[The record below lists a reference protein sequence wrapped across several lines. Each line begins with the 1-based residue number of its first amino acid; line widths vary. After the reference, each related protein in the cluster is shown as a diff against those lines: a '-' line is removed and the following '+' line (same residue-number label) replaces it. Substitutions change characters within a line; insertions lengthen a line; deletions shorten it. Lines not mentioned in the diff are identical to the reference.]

1 MVPVL
6 ISQEKLQGGSGMERG
21 DLLYR
26 QYVAILS
33 EELRPAMGC
42 TEPIALAYAGA
53 RGRALLGTLPEE
65 ISVRVSGN
73 IIKNVKS
80 VVVPNTGGLRGI
92 AGAVCAGVVAGDPD
106 KELQVISQVSE
117 EARQA
122 LHRYLDQVDLQI
134 QPADSGLIFD
144 IDLTLR
150 AGDHTARVRI
160 VDHHTNLVYLEKDGE
175 VLLQKPVTGSADADM
190 TDRSILSIASIVEF
204 AEKLDVE
211 DIRDCV
217 GRQIRCNMAIAEE
230 GLRNDWGANIGS
242 VILKRQGSS
251 LEKRACAYA
260 AAGSDARMSGCEM
273 PVIILSGSGNQ
284 GITASVPV
292 AVVAQA
298 EGFSEEDLLRAVAL
312 SDLVTIHQKTGI
324 GRLSAYCG
332 AISAGCGAGAGIA
345 FLYGGGLHAIAHTVV
360 NAIAILSG
368 TICDGA
374 KPSCAAK
381 IASAVDAGILGYQ
394 MFVDGQQFYGGDGI
408 VTKGVD
414 NTVQNVG
421 RLAREG
427 MRETDRTILEIMLSN
442 D

>member
-1 MVPVL
+1 
-6 ISQEKLQGGSGMERG
+6 MERNSI
-21 DLLYR
+21 LYQ
-26 QYVAILS
+26 QYLAILK

-53 RGRALLGTLPEE
+53 LAKKLLGADPER
-65 ISVRVSGN
+65 VQVAVSGN

-92 AGAVCAGVVAGDPD
+92 AAAVCAGIIAGDAE
-106 KELQVISQVSE
+106 KELQVISEVSLE
-117 EARQA
+117 QQTQLRHFMDTVNCTIMPSNSS
-122 LHRYLDQVDLQI
+122 LV
-134 QPADSGLIFD
+134 FD
-144 IDLTLR
+144 IDITLLR
-150 AGDHTARVRI
+150 GDESARVRI
-160 VDHHTNLVYLEKDGE
+160 VNHHTNVVYQRKNDT
-175 VLLQKPVTGSADADM
+175 VLLELPITETSEDHL
-190 TDRSILSIASIVEF
+190 TDKSCLTIEKIVEF
-204 AEKLDVE
+204 ADSLEIEDVRE
-211 DIRDCV
+211 YVSKQIAYNMDIAKA
-217 GRQIRCNMAIAEE
+217 GLE
-230 GLRNDWGANIGS
+230 GNWGANIGS
-242 VILKRQGSS
+242 VILRRQGAS
-251 LEKRACAYA
+251 LEKRACAWA
-260 AAGSDARMSGCEM
+260 AAGSDARMSGCEK

-292 AVVAQA
+292 AIVAQ
-298 EGFSEEDLLRAVAL
+298 EMNVSEDDLIRAVVV

-345 FLYGGGLHAIAHTVV
+345 YLRGGRFHAVAHTVV

-381 IASAVDAGILGYQ
+381 IAAAVDAGILGYD
-394 MFVDGQQFYGGDGI
+394 MYLENQQFYGGDGI

-414 NTVQNVG
+414 KTVINVG

-427 MRETDRTILEIMLSN
+427 MKETDKTILEIMLS
-442 D
+442 DGC

>member
-1 MVPVL
+1 MKK
-6 ISQEKLQGGSGMERG
+6 E
-21 DLLYR
+21 DHLYR
-26 QYVAILS
+26 QYLNILK

-53 RGRALLGTLPEE
+53 KARQVLGKLPE
-65 ISVRVSGN
+65 RVEVYASGN

-80 VVVPNTGGLRGI
+80 VIVPNTGGLHGI
-92 AGAVCAGVVAGDPD
+92 APAVSAGIVCGDAD
-106 KELQVISQVSE
+106 KVLEVISTVTPEQR
-117 EARQA
+117 EA
-122 LHRYLDQVDLQI
+122 LKHFLQTVPVEVH
-134 QPADSGLIFD
+134 PAQSCLVFD
-144 IDLTLR
+144 IDIHLYTQTEQVRLR
-150 AGDHTARVRI
+150 LI
-160 VDHHTNLVYLEKDGE
+160 NHHTNIVLIEKNGE
-175 VLLQKPVTGSADADM
+175 TLLDLPVSESSEDQL
-190 TDRSILSIASIVEF
+190 TDKSCLNMESIVEF
-204 AEKLDVE
+204 AETVE
-211 DIRDCV
+211 LSDIEELV
-217 GRQIRCNMAIAEE
+217 GRQIDCNMAISRE
-230 GLRNDWGANIGS
+230 GVANNWGANIGS
-242 VILKRQGSS
+242 VILARQGE
-251 LEKRACAYA
+251 LLCKRAAAYA

-292 AVVAQA
+292 AVYAQ
-298 EGFSEEDLLRAVAL
+298 ELGKSREELLRAVTL

-345 FLYGGGLHAIAHTVV
+345 FLQGGRFHAVAHTVV

-381 IASAVDAGILGYQ
+381 IAAAVDAGILGCDMYLEH
-394 MFVDGQQFYGGDGI
+394 QQFYGGDGI

-414 NTVQNVG
+414 KTVTNVG

-427 MRETDRTILEIMLSN
+427 MRETDKTILQIML
-442 D
+442 DE

>member
-1 MVPVL
+1 M
-6 ISQEKLQGGSGMERG
+6 KKG
-21 DLLYR
+21 DWLYQ
-26 QYVAILS
+26 QYLNILK

-53 RGRALLGTLPEE
+53 RARQVLGKLPDRVT
-65 ISVRVSGN
+65 ISVSGN

-80 VVVPNTGGLRGI
+80 VIVPNTGGLHGI
-92 AGAVCAGVVAGDPD
+92 GPAVCAGIVAGDAD
-106 KELQVISQVSE
+106 KVLEVISSVSD
-117 EARQA
+117 AQKQQLKA
-122 LHRYLDQVDLQI
+122 YLERTPVQI
-134 QPADSGLIFD
+134 RPANSCLVFD
-144 IDLTLR
+144 IDLVLYAGEDQVRLR
-150 AGDHTARVRI
+150 I
-160 VDHHTNLVYLEKDGE
+160 INHHTNIVHVEKNGE
-175 VLLQKPVTGSADADM
+175 VLRSLPITESSEDQL
-190 TDRSILSIASIVEF
+190 TDKSCLSIEKIVEF
-204 AEKLDVE
+204 ADTVE
-211 DIRDCV
+211 LSDIEELV
-217 GRQIRCNMAIAEE
+217 GTQVRCNMAIADE
-230 GLRNDWGANIGS
+230 GIANSWGANIGS
-242 VILKRQGSS
+242 VLLHRQGQLLS
-251 LEKRACAYA
+251 KRAAAYA

-292 AVVAQA
+292 VVYARSL
-298 EGFSEEDLLRAVAL
+298 EKTREEMLRAVTL

-345 FLYGGGLHAIAHTVV
+345 YLQGGGFHAVAHTVV

-381 IASAVDAGILGYQ
+381 IAAAVDAGILGWEMYQ
-394 MFVDGQQFYGGDGI
+394 ENQQFYGGDGI

-414 NTVQNVG
+414 KTVINVG

-427 MRETDRTILEIMLSN
+427 MRETDKTILQIML
-442 D
+442 DE